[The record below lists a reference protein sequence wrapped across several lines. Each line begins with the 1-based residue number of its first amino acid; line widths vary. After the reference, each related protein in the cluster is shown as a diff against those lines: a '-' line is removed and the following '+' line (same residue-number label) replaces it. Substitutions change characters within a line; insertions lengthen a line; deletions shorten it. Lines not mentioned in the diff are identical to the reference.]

1 MNKWKQLL
9 CSRKFWA
16 AVIGLVFLVI
26 KVFKPDFP
34 LQGEEVIG
42 LLTVLSVY
50 IFGTALEDGLSALL
64 RQ

>member
-9 CSRKFWA
+9 SSRKFWA
-16 AVIGLVFLVI
+16 ALIGLVFLVV
-26 KVFKPDFP
+26 KAFYPDFP

-42 LLTVLSVY
+42 VLTVLSVY

>member
-16 AVIGLVFLVI
+16 AVIGLVFLVV
-26 KVFKPDFP
+26 KAFNPDFP

>member
-26 KVFKPDFP
+26 KAFYPDFP
-34 LQGEEVIG
+34 LEGDEVIG
-42 LLTVLSVY
+42 VLTVLSAY

>member
-16 AVIGLVFLVI
+16 AVIGLVFLVV
-26 KVFKPDFP
+26 KAFYPDFP
-34 LQGEEVIG
+34 LQGDEVVG